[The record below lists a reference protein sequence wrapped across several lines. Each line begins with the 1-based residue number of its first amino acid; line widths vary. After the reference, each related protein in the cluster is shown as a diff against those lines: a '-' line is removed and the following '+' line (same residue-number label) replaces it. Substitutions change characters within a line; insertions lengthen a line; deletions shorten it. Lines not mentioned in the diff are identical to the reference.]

1 MVHDRPE
8 SSRPDLHVARI
19 APAARTG
26 GALAAEDSA
35 PGERERKL
43 KAERSKR
50 ARALPRIQR
59 DTAAEVTR
67 LLKRA
72 EKDIRSALTGAPSD
86 YQAWA
91 LPQLQASVRT
101 ALHTLGTGA
110 GETLS
115 QGAAR
120 AWEAGLDTVERP
132 LDDAFGLDEPGFRL
146 SALLPQVDTRQLLA
160 MQSFLTH
167 KMANVSA
174 TLANRVNS
182 ELGLAIIGT
191 RSVGETT
198 GRVAALLKTGGRS
211 RALTVIRTELGRA
224 SASGCPITSSEPGAS
239 TPAVFVDRVRC
250 WYEVVIGTA
259 QGRRIVLRDE
269 GLRGDD
275 ARTTSGAIGR
285 WRELEGKGARESV
298 AVREFRIAKRQP
310 RPMLTDP

>member
-1 MVHDRPE
+1 MATDR
-8 SSRPDLHVARI
+8 
-19 APAARTG
+19 
-26 GALAAEDSA
+26 
-35 PGERERKL
+35 ERERKL

-72 EKDIRSALTGAPSD
+72 EKDIQSALTGAPSD

-224 SASGCPITSSEPGAS
+224 YSVAGQQRMEQAAEVLPGLRKQWRRSGKLRARLTHDAIDGQLRDADKPFSAAGAS
-239 TPAVFVDRVRC
+239 LMFPRDPAGPAAETINC
-250 WYEVVIGTA
+250 GCQSLPWMESWEVKHP
-259 QGRRIVLRDE
+259 GRRPFSTEEI
-269 GLRGDD
+269 
-275 ARTTSGAIGR
+275 ARNPIRA
-285 WRELEGKGARESV
+285 EV
-298 AVREFRIAKRQP
+298 A
-310 RPMLTDP
+310 